1 MTDENKSEWE
11 LITRTPVTNCER
23 LKVDGGHIYRTASDV
38 KENGISESLVF
49 VPDIDL
55 TRYQAHLRDAY
66 NQGFKDGSGEIRME
80 PNTTAY
86 NRGYEDAKKDIEF
99 ESQKVVKNV

>member
-1 MTDENKSEWE
+1 MLDKNEPSWE
-11 LITRTPVTNCER
+11 EFTTNTWR
-23 LKVDGGHIYRTASDV
+23 LKVEGGHIYHNVEDGGNSMC
-38 KENGISESLVF
+38 F
-49 VPDIDL
+49 VPDVDL

-86 NRGYEDAKKDIEF
+86 NRGFKDGKAEIDL
-99 ESQKVVKNV
+99 SNPPIPRN